1 MGCDITS
8 GILKG
13 CNDAKAGV
21 ETIYL
26 GKWSK
31 DLKYT
36 FDGNTLLT
44 LTADYYEYECIDASY
59 TSVIERDDG
68 GEFYQ
73 IDVKAEFTKV
83 TKEKSSLL
91 NDLSNMILFAILK
104 TKNEELIYL
113 GLENGLNPK
122 INETTGGAK
131 TDFNGY
137 SLDLSGVQTEI
148 PPLSRNYP
156 NNPNNP
162 FFVDLNGV
170 TVKLKNGFSV
180 GIQGQADGDLTNKTY
195 TAVDDTTI
203 RDLDPATDDY
213 TSICTTLC
221 TDLSLLFFNEI
232 SFNQNINSWDTSSV
246 TDLSRMF
253 DECTNFNQP
262 LNSWD
267 TSNVTDMYQM
277 FRNTPFNQNINS
289 WDVSN
294 VTDLGRMFDGCSNF
308 NQPLNNW
315 NTSSNTK
322 LNRIFFGCTNFNQPL
337 NNWDVSN
344 VDDIRQ
350 AFDGCANFNQNINNW
365 DVSNVTLSNGVFY
378 RCTNFNQPL
387 NDWDTSNF
395 TSLVRMFSEC
405 TNFNQ
410 PLNNW
415 NTSNVTSMFRAFD
428 NAENFN
434 QPLSNWNTS
443 LVTDMEGMF
452 TNATVFNQDLS
463 GWCVELIPS
472 EPTQFALNSALTA
485 PNMPLWGDP
494 C

>member
-31 DLKYT
+31 DIKYT

-180 GIQGQADGDLTNKTY
+180 GVQGQADGDLTNKTY

-203 RDLDPATDDY
+203 RDLDPNTDDY
-213 TSICTTLC
+213 TSICTTLV
-221 TDLSLLFFNEI
+221 TDLEALFEDTTFNQNISNWDVSNVISLNQTFKKAYN
-232 SFNQNINSWDTSSV
+232 FNQNIN
-246 TDLSRMF
+246 
-253 DECTNFNQP
+253 
-262 LNSWD
+262 
-267 TSNVTDMYQM
+267 
-277 FRNTPFNQNINS
+277 I

-294 VTDLGRMFDGCSNF
+294 VTDYAETFRGDVGNYLFNQPLNNWDTSSAVKMGSMFRGANNF

-315 NTSSNTK
+315 NTSS
-322 LNRIFFGCTNFNQPL
+322 
-337 NNWDVSN
+337 
-344 VDDIRQ
+344 
-350 AFDGCANFNQNINNW
+350 
-365 DVSNVTLSNGVFY
+365 VT
-378 RCTNFNQPL
+378 T
-387 NDWDTSNF
+387 
-395 TSLVRMFSEC
+395 MI
-405 TNFNQ
+405 
-410 PLNNW
+410 
-415 NTSNVTSMFRAFD
+415 
-428 NAENFN
+428 
-434 QPLSNWNTS
+434 
-443 LVTDMEGMF
+443 GMF
-452 TNATVFNQDLS
+452 NGATVFNQNLS
-463 GWCVELIPS
+463 SWCVELIPI
-472 EPTQFALNSALTA
+472 EPTGFATLSALTTA
-485 PNMPLWGDP
+485 NKPNFGDP